1 MLNLQFSD
9 YSTDGT
15 QNTPE
20 GLLWFIKYIHLL
32 SDTRWETFNRTNQPH
47 GFMLNTEE
55 VKW

>member
-1 MLNLQFSD
+1 MFFILTNADNYHDIYTHTIIMLNLQFSD

-32 SDTRWETFNRTNQPH
+32 SDTR
-47 GFMLNTEE
+47 
-55 VKW
+55 